1 MDSCELHI
9 VDRISLSWDRST

>member
-1 MDSCELHI
+1 MDSCELYI